1 MAVDQLKGIRVSFVD
16 KSSKEIIN
24 QLLDD
29 LLWDSVFNYG
39 EKDSILEEKK
49 TRADKARA
57 LVDSVCRKGNE
68 ASRKMIAHLQQ
79 RDPTL
84 FSELG
89 LSL

>member
-1 MAVDQLKGIRVSFVD
+1 LEDKLKAIRPGFVE
-16 KSSKEIIN
+16 KSSKELIN

-29 LLWDSVFNYG
+29 LLGDKIFNDG

-49 TRADKARA
+49 SRADKARA
-57 LVDSVCRKGNE
+57 LIDSVCRKGDQ
-68 ASRKMIAHLQQ
+68 ASQKMMVHFQN

-89 LSL
+89 LSI